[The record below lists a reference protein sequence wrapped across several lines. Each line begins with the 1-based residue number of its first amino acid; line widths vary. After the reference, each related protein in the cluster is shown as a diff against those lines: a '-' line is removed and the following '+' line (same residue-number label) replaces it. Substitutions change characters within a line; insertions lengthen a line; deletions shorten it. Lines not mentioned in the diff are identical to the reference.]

1 MHLSVSA
8 KTALRTTSEPFIKV
22 TSTNMKKTNKISR
35 RHAIQSLGAIAAGTL
50 INPVSIFATEPAQNK
65 VRFAVLGDWGT
76 GDDDARGIASQMCST
91 HRRTPFDFVIA
102 AGDNI
107 YPDGD
112 GRRFNTHFERP
123 FAPLLGERVNFY
135 AVLGN
140 HDVQRGRQDQCQ
152 YPLFNM
158 GGKCYY
164 TLKKGDGL
172 AEFFMIDS
180 TDFDATQA
188 AWLQQALSASTS
200 RWKIAV
206 FHHPLY
212 SSGDKH
218 GSNPSLRS
226 KLEPLLTSHG
236 VNAVF
241 SGHDHIYERTKPQQR
256 IQYFVTGA
264 GGKTRRG
271 GVELDSPIREVS
283 FDEDNHFMLLEVD
296 HRHISF
302 QAISE
307 AGRVVDR
314 GVINPA

>member
-1 MHLSVSA
+1 M
-8 KTALRTTSEPFIKV
+8 
-22 TSTNMKKTNKISR
+22 NKISR
-35 RHAIQSLGAIAAGTL
+35 RDAIQSLAAIGAGALIRPASVFAA
-50 INPVSIFATEPAQNK
+50 EPAQNK
-65 VRFAVLGDWGT
+65 IRFAVIGDWGT
-76 GDDDARGIASQMCST
+76 GDGDALGIARQMVSS

-107 YPDGD
+107 YPNGE
-112 GRRFNTHFERP
+112 GRYFAKHFERP
-123 FAPLLGERVNFY
+123 FAPFLQERVNFY

-140 HDVQRGRQDQCQ
+140 HDVERGRQDQCQ

-158 GGKCYY
+158 GGKAYY
-164 TLKKGDGL
+164 SMTQADGL

-180 TDFDATQA
+180 TDFDNSQA
-188 AWLQQALSASTS
+188 AWLQHSLSSSTA
-200 RWKIAV
+200 RWKVAV

-218 GSNPSLRS
+218 GSNMRLRNQ
-226 KLEPLLTSHG
+226 LEPLLTAYG

-241 SGHDHIYERTKPQQR
+241 SGHDHIYERTKPQQG

-271 GVELDSPIREVS
+271 GVDLHSPIRQVS
-283 FDEDNHFMLLEVD
+283 FDEDNHFMMIEIED
-296 HRHISF
+296 KQIRF

-307 AGRVVDR
+307 AGLVVDQ
-314 GVINPA
+314 GTINPV

>member
-1 MHLSVSA
+1 
-8 KTALRTTSEPFIKV
+8 
-22 TSTNMKKTNKISR
+22 MKKTNKITR
-35 RHAIQSLGAIAAGTL
+35 RQAIQSLATIAAGAF
-50 INPVSIFATEPAQNK
+50 IQPVSIFGATPAQNK
-65 VRFAVLGDWGT
+65 VRFAVVGDWGT
-76 GDDDARGIASQMCST
+76 GDDDAMGIASQMFSA
-91 HRRTPFDFVIA
+91 HRRTPLDFVIA

-112 GRRFNTHFERP
+112 GRHFNKHFERP
-123 FAPLLGERVNFY
+123 FAPILGDRVHFY

-140 HDVQRGRQDQCQ
+140 HDVERGRQHQCH

-158 GGKCYY
+158 GGKSYY
-164 TLKKGDGL
+164 TLKQGDGL

-180 TDFDATQA
+180 TDFDTVQTG
-188 AWLQQALSASTS
+188 WLQQALSSSTA

-212 SSGDKH
+212 SSGTKH
-218 GSNPSLRS
+218 GSNPNLRK
-226 KLEPLLTSHG
+226 KLEPLLTRYG

-241 SGHDHIYERTKPQQR
+241 SGHDHIYERTRRQQG

-271 GVELDSPIREVS
+271 GVKLDSPIREVS
-283 FDEDNHFMLLEVD
+283 FDEDNHFMLIEVD
-296 HRHISF
+296 HGQIGF

-307 AGRVVDR
+307 AGRVVDK
-314 GVINPA
+314 GVIEPAIT